1 MKKENTSTRLNK
13 LMQERNLKQVDILKA
28 CEPFCKQYNVKM
40 NKSDLSQYV
49 AGKVE
54 PNQDK
59 LFILGNALKVN
70 EAWLMGYDVPMERI
84 ENKHPGEMGYGYMQ
98 QVHDENKNAL
108 MEASKIPEGF
118 SPPPE
123 TILKPLVGKL
133 ACDTSI
139 LAEQNIKTYLNVPKD
154 IECDFLFICDD
165 DSMIEAGIHSGDIV
179 YLIKQPDIDYNGQI
193 AAVRINGE
201 ATLKK
206 VFKYESKIVLQPA
219 NVNYEPL
226 VYMQQEM
233 NNLVI
238 EGIATGFTHKFIYK

>member
-1 MKKENTSTRLNK
+1 MKKENTSTRLK
-13 LMQERNLKQVDILKA
+13 QLMETRNLKQVDILKA

-49 AGKVE
+49 SGKAE

-59 LFILGNALKVN
+59 LFVLGNALKVN

-84 ENKHPGEMGYGYMQ
+84 SKQPAEMGYGYMKQ
-98 QVHDENKNAL
+98 IQEENKKAL
-108 MEASKIPEGF
+108 LEANKIPEGF

-123 TILKPLVGKL
+123 MVLKPLVGKI
-133 ACDTSI
+133 ACGTPI
-139 LAEQNIKTYLNVPKD
+139 LAEQNIEDYITVPKD
-154 IECDFLFICDD
+154 VKCDFLLTCDG
-165 DSMIEAGIHSGDIV
+165 DSMIEAGIRSGDVV

-193 AAVRINGE
+193 AAVRVDGE

-206 VFKYESKIVLQPA
+206 VFKYQDKVVLQPA
-219 NVNYEPL
+219 NANYEPL
-226 VYMQQEM
+226 VYIKEEM

-238 EGIATGFTHKFIYK
+238 EGIATGFTHIFVNK